1 MLSIEVAGSGA
12 ISPNMT
18 GPTGARV
25 SIAIP
30 ELLISDIALLD
41 FPSCDSHS
49 FGKYTPIANQTNK
62 LYHNLLEREK

>member
-1 MLSIEVAGSGA
+1 MWSIEVAGSGA
-12 ISPNMT
+12 ISPNLT
-18 GPTGARV
+18 GPTGPRV
-25 SIAIP
+25 SITIP

-62 LYHNLLEREK
+62 LNCNLLD